1 MRYKKMSI
9 GIVEENK
16 ILRKWSLINLWFSNS
31 VYLVCVFHTSL
42 SPAFSEDLNRK
53 AASGSGQRQGRQK
66 LKIDFRDFLQKK
78 LFLRKKLCY
87 TTISL

>member
-1 MRYKKMSI
+1 MSI

-16 ILRKWSLINLWFSNS
+16 ILRKWSLINLWFSNP

-42 SPAFSEDLNRK
+42 SPAFPEDLNRK